1 MRRVSV
7 RKSKGSQSPFTA
19 DPFSPITENQATSYK
34 AFKQGKHLIHTGYS
48 GTGKTYLA
56 CAFAAEALNS
66 ADIMSIR
73 IMRSAVASR
82 DIGFLPGTEAEK
94 MAAYERPYVDTFNTI
109 FGRGDAYSLLKQK
122 GILTFES
129 SSFQRGMTYK
139 NTFIIVDEIQN
150 MTFQELYS
158 IVTRI
163 SEGSRLIFCGDTRQT
178 DLAKGSG
185 FDRFAS
191 AAGALPQWFSCIDF
205 GIKDIVRHDLV
216 RDFIMQVEA

>member
-1 MRRVSV
+1 MRQV
-7 RKSKGSQSPFTA
+7 RKSRRPAPPFTA
-19 DPFSPITENQATSYK
+19 DDFNPAT
-34 AFKQGKHLIHTGYS
+34 AKQGVAYSAFQKGKNLILTGYS

-56 CAFAAEALNS
+56 CAFAAAGLSSGSSEA
-66 ADIMSIR
+66 IR
-73 IMRSAVASR
+73 IIRSAVASR

-94 MAAYERPYVDTFNTI
+94 MAAYERPYVDTFNTV

-158 IVTRI
+158 IVTRVGD
-163 SEGSRLIFCGDTRQT
+163 GSLLVFCGDTRQT

-185 FDRFAS
+185 FERFVAVAS
-191 AAGALPQWFSCIDF
+191 ALPQWFSHIDF
-205 GIKDIVRHDLV
+205 GISDIVRHDLV
-216 RDFIMQVEA
+216 RDFIVQVEV